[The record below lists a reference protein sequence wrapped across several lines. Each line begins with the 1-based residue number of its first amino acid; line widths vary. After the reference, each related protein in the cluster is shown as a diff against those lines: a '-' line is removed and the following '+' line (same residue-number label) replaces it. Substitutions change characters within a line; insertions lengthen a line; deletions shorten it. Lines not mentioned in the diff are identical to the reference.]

1 MKSKKKSKPFSEM
14 NAKELAEAT
23 AKYDAEF
30 IEDSFGPMPPEE
42 REWFEQARKRG
53 RPRRGHGA
61 KVISVSVEKGLL
73 TRSDALAKKR
83 RMSRSALIEV
93 GLLTVLAREDENA
106 ESTASHQTKKKRQ
119 KRRAV

>member
-1 MKSKKKSKPFSEM
+1 MKRKNKSKPFSEM
-14 NAKELAEAT
+14 NAQELAEAT
-23 AKYDAEF
+23 AKYDKEF

-73 TRSDALAKKR
+73 ARSDALAKKR
-83 RMSRSALIEV
+83 KISRSALIEV
-93 GLLTVLAREDENA
+93 GLWTVLAKASEDA
-106 ESTASHQTKKKRQ
+106 AAKPPRRARRQ
-119 KRRAV
+119 KRKAV